1 MEAAVHGGDHQTPGD
16 WDEQVRKPA
25 LVAPRDQAHDD
36 RTRHVRAG
44 KRAAARAAARRHLMN
59 EIEEEVAGERRAQA
73 RRQVVRAVHRQQDE
87 EQVAPQQHGREHQQ
101 QLAEGRPPSADVP
114 VHGHRWNDD
123 HVGQV
128 AEMQVLGQRHERQ
141 PFAQVQA
148 RLPGEQRRLPGRN
161 RRGQPPVA
169 NDGREQLHF
178 LVEERKQHQWMPVPN
193 HAKDPRRRRRAV
205 QDQQQPGER
214 QVQGDQP
221 DAAWNGIPE
230 GRNQGGRDRQIRRR
244 QRRRPARTIKAWH
257 PAS

>member
-1 MEAAVHGGDHQTPGD
+1 MIGTSRYAS
-16 WDEQVRKPA
+16 RA
-25 LVAPRDQAHDD
+25 LVPPRDQAHDD

-87 EQVAPQQHGREHQQ
+87 EQVAPQHHGRQHQQ
-101 QLAEGRPPSADVP
+101 QLAEGRPPAADVP
-114 VHGHRWNDD
+114 VRGHRWNDD

-148 RLPGEQRRLPGRN
+148 RLPAEQRRLPGRN

-169 NDGREQLHF
+169 NAPPPAAPLPCRGGETASMDASRESR
-178 LVEERKQHQWMPVPN
+178 EGSPPTASRGSGS
-193 HAKDPRRRRRAV
+193 ATTRRASGA
-205 QDQQQPGER
+205 P
-214 QVQGDQP
+214 
-221 DAAWNGIPE
+221 
-230 GRNQGGRDRQIRRR
+230 
-244 QRRRPARTIKAWH
+244 RPARRGLERHSRGSRSTR
-257 PAS
+257 P